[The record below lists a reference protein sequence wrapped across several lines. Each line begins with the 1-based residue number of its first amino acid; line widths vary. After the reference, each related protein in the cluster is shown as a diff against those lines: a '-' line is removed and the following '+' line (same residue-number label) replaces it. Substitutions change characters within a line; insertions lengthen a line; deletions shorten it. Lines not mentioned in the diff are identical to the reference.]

1 MSLSPKTDSDNSEF
15 RTNISLIARVRDRT
29 DGESWREFYQFY
41 HPLLTRYLRRLGLE
55 EHSANDVIQDVFVR
69 LLQALPTF
77 DLDSK
82 RGRFRSYLWK
92 LTYSGL
98 VDEARR
104 VKARRQ
110 AEEEWVKRFLIADE
124 AESRKLHQE
133 LNEINYRQIV
143 DRALPRVR
151 AVTSTRAWTC
161 FEQRLL
167 HDRPG
172 SAIAAELGISDKAVF
187 VYASRVLKAVRQQC
201 AAIAEELGDEPIDWL
216 PRWNIIFAEDRE

>member
-1 MSLSPKTDSDNSEF
+1 MSLDPRPDSDKSEF
-15 RTNISLIARVRDRT
+15 QTNISLIARVRDRT
-29 DGESWREFYQFY
+29 DVESWREFYQFY
-41 HPLLTRYLRRLGLE
+41 HPLLTRYLRRLGLKE
-55 EHSANDVIQDVFVR
+55 DRANDVIQDIFVR
-69 LLQALPTF
+69 LLQALPKF
-77 DLDSK
+77 ELDGK

-104 VKARRQ
+104 VKSRRL

-124 AESRKLHQE
+124 AESRKVYRE
-133 LNEINYRQIV
+133 LNEINYREIV

-151 AVTSTRAWTC
+151 SVTSPQAWTC

-167 HDRPG
+167 FDRPG

-187 VYASRVLKAVRQQC
+187 VYASRVLKAVRAQC
-201 AAIAEELGDEPIDWL
+201 TAIAEELGDEPMDWL
-216 PRWNIIFAEDRE
+216 SGGK

>member
-1 MSLSPKTDSDNSEF
+1 MSPNPKSDSDNSEF

-41 HPLLTRYLRRLGLE
+41 HPLLMRYLRRLGLA

-77 DLDSK
+77 DLDRK

-110 AEEEWVKRFLIADE
+110 AEEEWIKQFLVVDE

-133 LNEINYRQIV
+133 LNEINYREII

-151 AVTSTRAWTC
+151 AVTSARAWAC
-161 FEQRLL
+161 FEQRTLL
-167 HDRPG
+167 DRPG

-201 AAIAEELGDEPIDWL
+201 TAIAEDLGDEPIDWL
-216 PRWNIIFAEDRE
+216 PRET

>member
-1 MSLSPKTDSDNSEF
+1 MANSTILSPVADALLEAF
-15 RTNISLIARVRDRT
+15 GPEGRYRERRDPGRIRAAAAGLPKFEL
-29 DGESWREFYQFY
+29 DG
-41 HPLLTRYLRRLGLE
+41 
-55 EHSANDVIQDVFVR
+55 
-69 LLQALPTF
+69 
-77 DLDSK
+77 K

-104 VKARRQ
+104 VKARQQ

-133 LNEINYRQIV
+133 LNEINYRAIV

-151 AVTSTRAWTC
+151 AVTSERAWTC

-167 HDRPG
+167 RDRPG
-172 SAIAAELGISDKAVF
+172 SEIAAELGITDKAVF

-201 AAIAEELGDEPIDWL
+201 TAIAEELGDEPIDWL
-216 PRWNIIFAEDRE
+216 SRAT